1 MFLIVNQKSKWNCL
15 NFYEVLNAT
24 MESRG
29 LENVGRGLRNTKNI
43 SLFLILIKRKYCQ
56 LTFCYIL
63 NSLHRNRQ
71 IYWLDICRLIQIKDF
86 IFLCTLSLV
95 LEMHFSFSFSV
106 WSLLSFLLL
115 IWTNISG
122 YYFFFPLFIVTAF
135 GKILIWKYSTSFCN

>member
-29 LENVGRGLRNTKNI
+29 LENVGRGLRNTKDI

-115 IWTNISG
+115 NLNKYFRLLFLFSVVHCYSLWQNID
-122 YYFFFPLFIVTAF
+122 L
-135 GKILIWKYSTSFCN
+135 KILNKFL

>member
-115 IWTNISG
+115 NLNKYFRLLFLFFVVHCYSLWQNID
-122 YYFFFPLFIVTAF
+122 L
-135 GKILIWKYSTSFCN
+135 KILNKFL